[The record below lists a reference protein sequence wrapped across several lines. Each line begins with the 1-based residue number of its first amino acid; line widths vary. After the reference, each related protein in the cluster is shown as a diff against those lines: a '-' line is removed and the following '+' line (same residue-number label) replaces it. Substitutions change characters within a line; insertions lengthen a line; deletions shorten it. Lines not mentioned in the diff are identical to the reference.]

1 MRKATMEIPYF
12 PGCTLKTT
20 AKNFEDSAVASAA
33 ALGIELVELPKWY
46 CCGTVYSLTS
56 DDLIHQLAPIRT
68 LLRVKEAGDDR
79 VVTLCAMCYNTLK
92 RANQL
97 IRQDEEK
104 REKINSFMYEEETD
118 YNGEVEVHHLLQLLR
133 DEVGFQ
139 RVNERVKE
147 PLNGLRA
154 APYYGCLLLRPPEA
168 GLDDPEEPRILED
181 FLRSLGAEV
190 VDHPYKTECCG
201 SYNTVHRGSLVVS
214 RTKEIIDSAKLR
226 GAEVMVTS
234 CPLCQFNLD
243 NRQKDVAEAHSDFN
257 GIPVLYFTQLLA
269 LALGLDEKA
278 LRFDLNYIDP
288 LPLFEDKMKS
298 VR

>member
-1 MRKATMEIPYF
+1 MEIPYF
-12 PGCTLKTT
+12 PGCTLKT
-20 AKNFEDSAVASAA
+20 AALNFEDSAVASAA

-46 CCGTVYSLTS
+46 CCGTVYSLAS

-97 IRQDEEK
+97 IREDEEK

-118 YNGEVEVHHLLQLLR
+118 YNGEVKVYHLLQLLR
-133 DEVGFQ
+133 DDIGFEKI
-139 RVNERVKE
+139 REKVRTRLK
-147 PLNGLRA
+147 GLRV

-168 GLDDPEEPRILED
+168 GLDDPEEPRVLED
-181 FLRSLGAEV
+181 LLRSTGAEV
-190 VDHPYKTECCG
+190 VDHPFKTECCG
-201 SYNTVHRGSLVVS
+201 SYNTVDRVDLVADRTREIVGSAI
-214 RTKEIIDSAKLR
+214 KR
-226 GAEVMVTS
+226 GAELLVTS

-269 LALGLDEKA
+269 VALGLDEKA

-288 LPLFEDKMKS
+288 FPLFEEKMKS

>member
-1 MRKATMEIPYF
+1 MEIPYF
-12 PGCTLKTT
+12 PGCTLKT
-20 AKNFEDSAVASAA
+20 AALNFEDSAVASAA

-46 CCGTVYSLTS
+46 CCGTVYSLAS

-68 LLRVKEAGDDR
+68 LLRVKEAGGDR

-97 IRQDEEK
+97 IREDEEK

-118 YNGEVEVHHLLQLLR
+118 YNGEVEVYHLLQLLR
-133 DEVGFQ
+133 DDIGFEKL
-139 RVNERVKE
+139 RERVKN
-147 PLNGLRA
+147 PLKGLGV
-154 APYYGCLLLRPPEA
+154 APYYGCLLLRPPEV
-168 GLDDPEEPRILED
+168 GLDDPEEPRVLED
-181 FLRSLGAEV
+181 LLRSTGAEV
-190 VDHPYKTECCG
+190 VDHPFKTECCG
-201 SYNTVHRGSLVVS
+201 SYNTVDRVDLVADRTREIVGSAI
-214 RTKEIIDSAKLR
+214 KR
-226 GAEVMVTS
+226 GAELLVTS

-269 LALGLDEKA
+269 VALGLDEKA

-288 LPLFEDKMKS
+288 LPLFEEKMKS